1 MLSTTKN
8 LKEKVMIDWVE
19 GHLRIVKLTK
29 EFYEAMMWG
38 DTKKAMD
45 LCEQIIIE
53 ARLTRT
59 TIKGQEKD
67 SVS

>member
-1 MLSTTKN
+1 
-8 LKEKVMIDWVE
+8 MIDWVE
-19 GHLRIVKLTK
+19 GHLRMVKLTK

-38 DTKKAMD
+38 DTKRAMD

-59 TIKGQEKD
+59 MVKGQESRD
-67 SVS
+67 V

>member
-1 MLSTTKN
+1 MT
-8 LKEKVMIDWVE
+8 DWVE
-19 GHLRIVKLTK
+19 GHLRMMKLMK

-38 DTKKAMD
+38 DMKRGMD

-67 SVS
+67 SV